1 MDGAGWGRAGRRL
14 SNIKWESIGERR
26 RVLLSWRLAR
36 LGRAAAEVANRCWR
50 GGACWSL
57 AAAAELAG
65 WWAGI
70 GGGVRGRRDIGGSR
84 PPQILRQGVQY
95 SWRSEPG
102 LLVCPER
109 HYQGGGS
116 RDGGG
121 RWEER

>member
-1 MDGAGWGRAGRRL
+1 MDSCSRL
-14 SNIKWESIGERR
+14 SECFIRR
-26 RVLLSWRLAR
+26 GVEPASLWRLR
-36 LGRAAAEVANRCWR
+36 RSLQV
-50 GGACWSL
+50 GGP
-57 AAAAELAG
+57 
-65 WWAGI
+65 GI
-70 GGGVRGRRDIGGSR
+70 GGGVRGRRDIGGSQ

-95 SWRSEPG
+95 SWRSESG